1 MPPPIGVIQV
11 SGQSRNAQMIQYDF
25 KGRTAVVTG
34 GAKGIGLGI
43 AQRLAGAGAAV
54 AVWDLNTDSLRSS
67 KDGHAFDAAFS
78 VDVTEP
84 ARVEQAVQDT
94 LAQLGVIDILVNNA
108 GIAGPTLSTWE
119 YPLQDWDRVI
129 ATDLTSV
136 FLCCR
141 AVIPF
146 MLEQGG
152 GRIVN
157 IASVAGKE
165 GNANAS
171 AYSAA
176 KAGVIGLT
184 KSLGKELAQSGII
197 VNCVA
202 PAMVQT
208 DLLDEMTP
216 EYIATVTAK
225 IPMGRFGTIAE
236 NADMVA
242 WLCSDACSFATG
254 AVFDVSGGRAT
265 Y

>member
-1 MPPPIGVIQV
+1 
-11 SGQSRNAQMIQYDF
+11 MIQYDF
-25 KGRTAVVTG
+25 NGRTAVVTG

-43 AQRLAGAGAAV
+43 AQQLADAGAAV
-54 AVWDLNTDSLRSS
+54 AVWDMNTDSLRNSAA
-67 KDGHAFDAAFS
+67 GQAFEAILS

-84 ARVEQAVQDT
+84 ADVEQAVQNT
-94 LAQLGVIDILVNNA
+94 LAQLGAIDILVNNA
-108 GIAGPTLSTWE
+108 GVSGPTLPTWE
-119 YPLQDWDRVI
+119 YPLHEWERVI

-141 AVIPF
+141 AVVPV
-146 MLEQGG
+146 MLEQDG

-165 GNANAS
+165 GNANAC

-176 KAGVIGLT
+176 KAGVIALT

-208 DLLDEMTP
+208 DLLGEMTP
-216 EYIATVTAK
+216 EYIAIVTGK
-225 IPMGRFGTIAE
+225 IPMGRFGTIEE
-236 NADMVA
+236 NAEMVA
-242 WLCSDACSFATG
+242 WLCSDACSFSTG

>member
-1 MPPPIGVIQV
+1 MIG
-11 SGQSRNAQMIQYDF
+11 YDF
-25 KGRTAVVTG
+25 AGRTAVVTG
-34 GAKGIGLGI
+34 GGRGIGLGI
-43 AQRLAGAGAAV
+43 AQRLADAGASV
-54 AVWDLNTDSLRSS
+54 AVWDLHPDELRGSEA
-67 KDGHAFDAAFS
+67 GQAFDAIFS

-84 ARVEQAVQDT
+84 ASVAQAVQDS
-94 LAQLGVIDILVNNA
+94 LAQLGAVDILVNNA
-108 GIAGPTLSTWE
+108 GIAGPTRSTWE
-119 YPLQDWDRVI
+119 YPLDDWDRVI
-129 ATDLTSV
+129 ATDLTAV

-141 AVIPF
+141 EVIPH
-146 MLEQGG
+146 MLAQGG

-157 IASVAGKE
+157 VASVAGKE

-176 KAGVIGLT
+176 KAGVIALT
-184 KSLGKELAQSGII
+184 KSMGKELAQSGII

-208 DLLDEMTP
+208 DLLDEMTA
-216 EYIATVTAK
+216 EYIAAVTAK
-225 IPMGRFGTIAE
+225 IPMGRFGTIEE
-236 NADMVA
+236 NAEMVA

>member
-1 MPPPIGVIQV
+1 
-11 SGQSRNAQMIQYDF
+11 MIQYDF
-25 KGRTAVVTG
+25 SGRTAVVTG

-43 AQRLAGAGAAV
+43 AQQLADAGAAV
-54 AVWDLNTDSLRSS
+54 AVWDMNTDSLRNSAA
-67 KDGHAFDAAFS
+67 GQAFEAILS

-84 ARVEQAVQDT
+84 ADVEQAVQNT
-94 LAQLGVIDILVNNA
+94 LAQLGAIDILVNNA
-108 GIAGPTLSTWE
+108 GVSGPTLPTWE
-119 YPLQDWDRVI
+119 YPLHEWERVI

-141 AVIPF
+141 AVVPV
-146 MLEQGG
+146 MLEQDG

-165 GNANAS
+165 GNANAC

-176 KAGVIGLT
+176 KAGVIALT

-208 DLLDEMTP
+208 DLLGEMTP
-216 EYIATVTAK
+216 EYIAIITGK
-225 IPMGRFGTIAE
+225 IPMGRFGTIEE
-236 NADMVA
+236 NAEMVA
-242 WLCSDACSFATG
+242 WLCSDACSFSTG

>member
-1 MPPPIGVIQV
+1 MV
-11 SGQSRNAQMIQYDF
+11 AYDF
-25 KGRTAVVTG
+25 EGRGAVVTG
-34 GAKGIGLGI
+34 GAKGIGLAI

-54 AVWDLNTDSLRSS
+54 AVWDLDPDPLRGSAA
-67 KDGHAFDAAFS
+67 GEAFEAIFA

-84 ARVEQAVQDT
+84 ASVEQAVQDT
-94 LAQLGVIDILVNNA
+94 MAQLGAIDVLVNNA
-108 GIAGPTLSTWE
+108 GVSGPTLPTWE
-119 YPLQDWDRVI
+119 YPLEEWDRVV
-129 ATDLTSV
+129 AADLTSV
-136 FLCCR
+136 FLCSR

-146 MLEQGG
+146 MLDQGR

-157 IASVAGKE
+157 VASVAGKE
-165 GNANAS
+165 GNANAC

-176 KAGVIGLT
+176 KAGVIALT

-208 DLLDEMTP
+208 DLLGEMTP
-216 EYIATVTAK
+216 EYIKTVTAK
-225 IPMGRFGTIAE
+225 IPMGRFGTVEE
-236 NADMVA
+236 NAEMVA

>member
-1 MPPPIGVIQV
+1 MVG
-11 SGQSRNAQMIQYDF
+11 YDF
-25 KGRTAVVTG
+25 EGRTAVVTG

-54 AVWDLNTDSLRSS
+54 AVWDLNTDPLRGSE
-67 KDGHAFDAAFS
+67 AADSFEAVLS

-84 ARVEQAVQDT
+84 ASVEQAVQDT
-94 LAQLGVIDILVNNA
+94 LGQLGVIDILVNNA
-108 GIAGPTLSTWE
+108 GVSGLTLPTWE
-119 YPLQDWDRVI
+119 YPLEEWDRVI
-129 ATDLTSV
+129 AADLTSV
-136 FLCCR
+136 FLCSR

-146 MLEQGG
+146 MLEQGS

-157 IASVAGKE
+157 VASVAGKE
-165 GNANAS
+165 GNANAC

-176 KAGVIGLT
+176 KAGVIALT

-202 PAMVQT
+202 PAMVKT
-208 DLLDEMTP
+208 ELLDEMTP
-216 EYIATVTAK
+216 EYIETVTAK
-225 IPMGRFGTIAE
+225 IPMGRFGTIEE
-236 NADMVA
+236 NAEMVA

>member
-1 MPPPIGVIQV
+1 
-11 SGQSRNAQMIQYDF
+11 MIQYDF
-25 KGRTAVVTG
+25 SGRTAVVTG

-43 AQRLAGAGAAV
+43 AQKLAGAGAGV
-54 AVWDLNTDSLRSS
+54 AVWDLNPDSLRN
-67 KDGHAFDAAFS
+67 DAAAKAFEAILS

-84 ARVEQAVQDT
+84 ASVEQAVQDT

-108 GIAGPTLSTWE
+108 GVSGPTLPTWE
-119 YPLQDWDRVI
+119 YPLHEWDRVI
-129 ATDLTSV
+129 VTDLTSV

-141 AVIPF
+141 AVVPV
-146 MLEQGG
+146 MRENGG

-157 IASVAGKE
+157 VASVAGKE
-165 GNANAS
+165 GNAYAC

-176 KAGVIGLT
+176 KAGVIALT

-197 VNCVA
+197 VNSVA

-208 DLLDEMTP
+208 DLLGEMTP
-216 EYIATVTAK
+216 EYIAGVTAK
-225 IPMGRFGTIAE
+225 IPMGRFGTIEE

>member
-1 MPPPIGVIQV
+1 MVD
-11 SGQSRNAQMIQYDF
+11 YDF
-25 KGRTAVVTG
+25 SGRTAVVTG

-43 AQRLAGAGAAV
+43 GRRLADSGCAV
-54 AVWDLNTDSLRSS
+54 VVWDIDPEPLRSS
-67 KDGHAFDAAFS
+67 AAADLFEAVFT

-84 ARVEQAVQDT
+84 ASIDQSVQNT
-94 LAQLGVIDILVNNA
+94 LAQMGRIDILVNNA
-108 GIAGPTLSTWE
+108 GVSGPTLPSWE
-119 YPLQDWDRVI
+119 YPLEDWDRVI
-129 ATDLTSV
+129 AADLTSV

-141 AVIPF
+141 AVIPV

-157 IASVAGKE
+157 VASVAGKE

-176 KAGVIGLT
+176 KAGAIALT
-184 KSLGKELAQSGII
+184 KSLGKELAQSGIM

-208 DLLDEMTP
+208 DLLGEMKP
-216 EYIATVTAK
+216 EYIAGLRAK
-225 IPMGRFGTIAE
+225 IPMGRFGTIEDNAE
-236 NADMVA
+236 MVA
-242 WLCSDACSFATG
+242 WLCSDACSFSTG
-254 AVFDVSGGRAT
+254 AVFDVTGGRAT

>member
-1 MPPPIGVIQV
+1 MV
-11 SGQSRNAQMIQYDF
+11 QYDF
-25 KGRTAVVTG
+25 SGRTAVVTG

-43 AQRLAGAGAAV
+43 AQRLAGAGAGV
-54 AVWDLNTDSLRSS
+54 AVWDLNPDSLRSDANG
-67 KDGHAFDAAFS
+67 KAFEAIYSA
-78 VDVTEP
+78 DVTEP
-84 ARVEQAVQDT
+84 ASVEQAVQDT

-108 GIAGPTLSTWE
+108 GVAGPTLPTWE
-119 YPLQDWDRVI
+119 YPLHEWDRVI
-129 ATDLTSV
+129 STDLTSV

-141 AVIPF
+141 AVVPV
-146 MLEQGG
+146 MRENGG

-157 IASVAGKE
+157 VSSVAGKE
-165 GNANAS
+165 GNAYAC

-176 KAGVIGLT
+176 KAGVIALT

-208 DLLDEMTP
+208 DLLGEMTP
-216 EYIATVTAK
+216 EYIAGVTAK
-225 IPMGRFGTIAE
+225 IPMGRLGTIEE